1 MPPVLYFY
9 GAGNVSALERAS
21 YDKDVRVVFT
31 KKAYLCREAND
42 QWRKIWC
49 EFKAEHQFGVPVLL
63 TMDNHSSQTR
73 KQWRKEMRAHDT
85 EILHTEPGGSHVCQ
99 LIDRHIGH
107 MHKQLFEE
115 VQMEY
120 LLDSWDGFRHL
131 SARDRRIHVTFW
143 VGEVWR
149 RYLACKRQQH
159 ANCVACSG
167 LGIRL
172 DGGDDN
178 KITVEASPLFS
189 VQPYKLWPGLEESI
203 ESAWR
208 DDGTDVDSPDPVMMT
223 ARRPPLGRMPDQ
235 GLRPGPAAAAAAVL
249 PVRSQKLVPVQSLSL
264 SSLGPHQEP
273 LAGA

>member
-85 EILHTEPGGSHVCQ
+85 EILHTEPGGTHVCQ

-131 SARDRRIHVTFW
+131 SARDRRIT
-143 VGEVWR
+143 
-149 RYLACKRQQH
+149 LP
-159 ANCVACSG
+159 SG
-167 LGIRL
+167 SVRF
-172 DGGDDN
+172 GDDIWHARGN
-178 KITVEASPLFS
+178 SMRTVWHAQDWAFASMGVTTIKS
-189 VQPYKLWPGLEESI
+189 QWKLRLCFRSSRTSCG
-203 ESAWR
+203 
-208 DDGTDVDSPDPVMMT
+208 PDWKK
-223 ARRPPLGRMPDQ
+223 AS
-235 GLRPGPAAAAAAVL
+235 
-249 PVRSQKLVPVQSLSL
+249 SQRGETMAQMWTHPIQ
-264 SSLGPHQEP
+264 
-273 LAGA
+273 